1 MKIALAY
8 LCGEY
13 PRATDTFIQRE
24 IAALRRAGLR
34 IETISVRRPALREQG
49 TAEQEQERR
58 QTHYLLP
65 CPPWEL
71 AAAHL
76 GLLFRSPGRYW
87 RAVRLA
93 LTVRSPGWRALVY
106 QFFYFAE
113 AGMVAAR
120 MRQQGLSHLHNH
132 APDSSG
138 YVAMLAA
145 ELAGLTYSMTIHGF
159 GILSEPARWRLKEKI
174 ERALFTICISQ
185 YARSQAMLWSQRSCW
200 PSLHVVHCGIE
211 PESAPPRQHEGVGR
225 RLLFV
230 GRFDH
235 VKGLPLLL
243 EAFAIL
249 TARDAHLHLD
259 LIGDGPERA
268 DLEAMAEELG
278 LKERVTFHGYHSQ
291 AELRRD
297 YAAADLFV
305 LTSFVEGIPVVL
317 IEAMAQGV
325 PVLAPRITGIPELV
339 EDGVSGML
347 YTPGDVDELAAKAE
361 LLLNDADLR
370 NRCVEAGRQ
379 TVARQFNLAAECE
392 RLAGIVASYLSD

>member
-1 MKIALAY
+1 MNIALAY

-24 IAALRRAGLR
+24 VAALRRAGLR

-49 TAEQEQERR
+49 TEEQEQERR

-65 CPPWEL
+65 CPPWKL
-71 AAAHL
+71 VAAHL
-76 GLLFRSPGRYW
+76 GLLLRSPGRYW
-87 RAVRLA
+87 QAVRLA
-93 LTVRSPGWRALVY
+93 LTVRSPGWRALAY
-106 QFFYFAE
+106 QLFYFAE

-159 GILSEPARWRLKEKI
+159 GILSEPGRWRLKEKI

-185 YARSQAMLWSQRSCW
+185 YARSQAMLWSQRSRW

-211 PESAPPRQHEGVGR
+211 PEVQTSRRHEGQGQ

-249 TARDAHLHLD
+249 AARDTHRHLD
-259 LIGDGPERA
+259 LVGDGPERS
-268 DLEAMAEELG
+268 DLEAMVVELG
-278 LKERVTFHGYHSQ
+278 LQERVTFHGYHSQ

-317 IEAMAQGV
+317 MEAMAQGV
-325 PVLAPRITGIPELV
+325 PVVAPRITGIPELV

-347 YTPGDVDELAAKAE
+347 YTPGDVDELAARAE
-361 LLLNDADLR
+361 LLLNDAGLR
-370 NRCVEAGRQ
+370 NRCLEAGRQ
-379 TVARQFNLAAECE
+379 TVARQFNLTTEGD
-392 RLAGIVASYLSD
+392 RLAEIMTSYLVK